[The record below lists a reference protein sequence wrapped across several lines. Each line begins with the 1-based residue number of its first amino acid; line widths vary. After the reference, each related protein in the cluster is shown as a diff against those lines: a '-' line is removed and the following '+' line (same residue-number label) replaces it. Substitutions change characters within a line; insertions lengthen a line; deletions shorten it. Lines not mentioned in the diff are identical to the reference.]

1 MVAGVGLRVA
11 LGSPDLTH
19 KRFVPN
25 AMSQIPSDKRN
36 RTNTLYKTNSRMI
49 DLDGSWWDEPPLIGP
64 T

>member
-25 AMSQIPSDKRN
+25 AISQIPSDKRN
-36 RTNTLYKTNSRMI
+36 RTNTLYKTRSRMI
-49 DLDGSWWDEPPLIGP
+49 DLDGS
-64 T
+64 